1 MTVWKRN
8 DTDFEENDEARENDY
23 KNRQSVVMKGPT
35 KDHANQKQK
44 SGYRKVTSML
54 GSMKKYMVK
63 KVYGESSQAQTN
75 TNQSTDVSTKEAE
88 SSVPTKS

>member
-1 MTVWKRN
+1 
-8 DTDFEENDEARENDY
+8 
-23 KNRQSVVMKGPT
+23 
-35 KDHANQKQK
+35 
-44 SGYRKVTSML
+44 
-54 GSMKKYMVK
+54 MVK